1 MQKQLKSCFVIASVL
16 LVLVPVSANDVGST
30 ESSGLLTSE
39 SIDGLWV
46 NNTLE
51 ITGST
56 NLNPQTA
63 DWVLY
68 DVTNPYIEWPILRM
82 GDFFTTVTPIEE
94 GLWNWTLIIDIQGL
108 NCTCWLEIGQPNGLG
123 KEFLNRI
130 IFIGEGPHNPVIS
143 PNHDSTIMLDSPV
156 EISATAILSDS
167 LPSDGN
173 IIMNWCSSPNGAC
186 DGESFSEIMQIEW
199 NENVAS
205 FTLNATDMGLDDG
218 VWSFTYSYQDTF
230 LRQSPSI
237 EVTVYVDRNAPVSSM
252 ITPGE
257 SNEGDTIL
265 IDGSGSSDGVWT
277 DNLQYVWYVTKP
289 DGSVFVPTTSEDNGI
304 LEIML
309 NESGLHTIRLDVI
322 DWVGR
327 MNSSTTQINV
337 INSVPVLGMGI
348 EGTDVIDP
356 NSWKFTLG
364 DNISLKPNITDSG
377 DAVEDF
383 TFSWYLD
390 SKLVS
395 NSQDFSIAELD
406 EGTYSLSLIVTDD
419 DGANDS
425 YELEIMIESDNEKVN
440 NNWNYG
446 SIVVLLGLIGFSILM
461 FSRMKSKDS
470 ESKSLPKWN
479 ETVTNTDQDVK
490 QVDSHESELWD

>member
-1 MQKQLKSCFVIASVL
+1 MVYF
-16 LVLVPVSANDVGST
+16 
-30 ESSGLLTSE
+30 
-39 SIDGLWV
+39 
-46 NNTLE
+46 
-51 ITGST
+51 
-56 NLNPQTA
+56 
-63 DWVLY
+63 
-68 DVTNPYIEWPILRM
+68 
-82 GDFFTTVTPIEE
+82 
-94 GLWNWTLIIDIQGL
+94 
-108 NCTCWLEIGQPNGLG
+108 
-123 KEFLNRI
+123 
-130 IFIGEGPHNPVIS
+130 
-143 PNHDSTIMLDSPV
+143 
-156 EISATAILSDS
+156 
-167 LPSDGN
+167 
-173 IIMNWCSSPNGAC
+173 WCSPNGAC
-186 DGESFSEIMQIEW
+186 DGESFSEIMQVDW
-199 NENVAS
+199 NENIAS

-218 VWSFTYSYQDTF
+218 VWSFTYSYQDIF

-237 EVTVYVDRNAPVSSM
+237 EITVYVDRNAPVSSM
-252 ITPGE
+252 ISPIE

-265 IDGSGSSDGVWT
+265 VDGSGSSDGVWT
-277 DNLQYVWYVTKP
+277 NNLQYVWYVTKP
-289 DGSVFVPTTSEDNGI
+289 DGSVFVPATIEDNGI

-348 EGTDVIDP
+348 DGTDVIDP

-406 EGTYSLSLIVTDD
+406 EGTYSLSLVVTDD

-425 YELEIMIESDNEKVN
+425 YELEIMIESENEKGN
-440 NNWNYG
+440 DNWNYG

>member
-16 LVLVPVSANDVGST
+16 LMLVPVSANDIGST

-68 DVTNPYIEWPILRM
+68 DVTNPYIEWPKLRM
-82 GDFFTTVTPIEE
+82 GDFFTTVTPIDE
-94 GLWNWTLIIDIQGL
+94 GLWNWTLIIDVQGL

-130 IFIGEGPHNPVIS
+130 IFIGAGPHNPVIS
-143 PNHDSTIMLDSPV
+143 PNHDSIIMLDSPV
-156 EISATAILSDS
+156 EISAIATLSDS
-167 LPSDGN
+167 IPSGGN

-186 DGESFSEIMQIEW
+186 DGESFSEIMQVDW
-199 NENVAS
+199 NENIAS

-218 VWSFTYSYQDTF
+218 VWSFTYSYQDIF

-237 EVTVYVDRNAPVSSM
+237 EITVYVDRNAPVSSM
-252 ITPGE
+252 ISPIE

-265 IDGSGSSDGVWT
+265 VDGSGSSDGVWT
-277 DNLQYVWYVTKP
+277 NNLQYVWYVTKP
-289 DGSVFVPTTSEDNGI
+289 DGSVFVPATIEDNGI

-348 EGTDVIDP
+348 DGTDVIDP

-406 EGTYSLSLIVTDD
+406 EGTYSLSLVVTDD

-425 YELEIMIESDNEKVN
+425 YELEIMIESENEKGN
-440 NNWNYG
+440 DNWNYG

-479 ETVTNTDQDVK
+479 ETVTNTDQDAK
-490 QVDSHESELWD
+490 QVYSHESELWD

>member
-16 LVLVPVSANDVGST
+16 LMLVPVSANDIDST
-30 ESSGLLTSE
+30 QSSGLLTSE

-51 ITGST
+51 ITGTT

-82 GDFFTTVTPIEE
+82 GDFFTTVTPIDE
-94 GLWNWTLIIDIQGL
+94 GLWNWTLIIDVQGL

-130 IFIGEGPHNPVIS
+130 IFIGAGPHNPVIS

-156 EISATAILSDS
+156 EISATATLSDS
-167 LPSDGN
+167 IPSDGN

-186 DGESFSEIMQIEW
+186 DGESFSEIMQVDW
-199 NENVAS
+199 NENIAS
-205 FTLNATDMGLDDG
+205 FTLNATDMDLDDG
-218 VWSFTYSYQDTF
+218 VWSFTYSYQDIF
-230 LRQSPSI
+230 LKQSPSI
-237 EVTVYVDRNAPVSSM
+237 EITVYVDRNAPVSSM

-327 MNSSTTQINV
+327 MNSSTTPINV

-364 DNISLKPNITDSG
+364 DNISLKPNISDSG
-377 DAVEDF
+377 DVVEDF
-383 TFSWYLD
+383 TFSWFLD

-406 EGTYSLSLIVTDD
+406 EGTYRLSLVVTDD

-425 YELEIMIESDNEKVN
+425 YEIEIMIESENEKGN
-440 NNWNYG
+440 DDWNYG
-446 SIVVLLGLIGFSILM
+446 SVVVLLGLIGFSILM

-479 ETVTNTDQDVK
+479 ETVTNTDQDVE

>member
-16 LVLVPVSANDVGST
+16 LMLVPVSANDIGRT

-68 DVTNPYIEWPILRM
+68 DVTNPYIEWPKLRM
-82 GDFFTTVTPIEE
+82 GDFFTTVTPIDE
-94 GLWNWTLIIDIQGL
+94 GLWNWTLIIDVQGL

-130 IFIGEGPHNPVIS
+130 IFIGDGPHNPVIS

-156 EISATAILSDS
+156 EISATATLSDS
-167 LPSDGN
+167 IPSDGN

-186 DGESFSEIMQIEW
+186 DGESFSEIMQVDW
-199 NENVAS
+199 NENIAS
-205 FTLNATDMGLDDG
+205 FTLNATDMDLDDG
-218 VWSFTYSYQDTF
+218 VWSFTYSYQDIF

-237 EVTVYVDRNAPVSSM
+237 EITVYVDRNAPVSSM
-252 ITPGE
+252 ISPIE

-265 IDGSGSSDGVWT
+265 VDGSGSSDGVWT
-277 DNLQYVWYVTKP
+277 NNLQYVWYVTNP
-289 DGSVFVPTTSEDNGI
+289 DGSVFVPATSEGNGI
-304 LEIML
+304 MEIML

-364 DNISLKPNITDSG
+364 DNISLQPNIIDSG

-406 EGTYSLSLIVTDD
+406 EGTYSLSLVVTDD

-425 YELEIMIESDNEKVN
+425 YELEIMIESENEKGN
-440 NNWNYG
+440 DDWNYG
-446 SIVVLLGLIGFSILM
+446 SVVVLLGLIGFSILM
-461 FSRMKSKDS
+461 FSRMKSKGS

-479 ETVTNTDQDVK
+479 ETVTNVDQDVK
-490 QVDSHESELWD
+490 QVNSQESELWD

>member
-16 LVLVPVSANDVGST
+16 LMLVPVSANDIDST
-30 ESSGLLTSE
+30 QSSGLLTSE

-51 ITGST
+51 ITGTT

-82 GDFFTTVTPIEE
+82 GDFFTTVTPIDE
-94 GLWNWTLIIDIQGL
+94 GLWNWTLIIDVQGL

-130 IFIGEGPHNPVIS
+130 IFIGAGPHNPVIS

-156 EISATAILSDS
+156 EISATATLSDS
-167 LPSDGN
+167 IPSDGN

-186 DGESFSEIMQIEW
+186 DGESFSEIMQVDW
-199 NENVAS
+199 NENIAS
-205 FTLNATDMGLDDG
+205 FTLNATDMDLDDG
-218 VWSFTYSYQDTF
+218 VWSFTYSYQDIF
-230 LRQSPSI
+230 LKQSPSI
-237 EVTVYVDRNAPVSSM
+237 EITVYVDRNAPVSSM

-327 MNSSTTQINV
+327 MNSSTTPINV

-364 DNISLKPNITDSG
+364 DNISLKPNISDSG
-377 DAVEDF
+377 DVVEDF
-383 TFSWYLD
+383 TFSWFLD

-406 EGTYSLSLIVTDD
+406 EGTYRLSLVVTDD

-425 YELEIMIESDNEKVN
+425 YEIEIMIESENEKGN
-440 NNWNYG
+440 DDWNYG
-446 SIVVLLGLIGFSILM
+446 SVVVLLGLIGFSILM

>member
-461 FSRMKSKDS
+461 FSRMKSKDL